1 MCFILVLIRGTF
13 FCFVFHFIF
22 LHASNIFASFLIRT
36 RYAETT
42 ILSEK
47 SFGCINQKPY
57 RGGFEFYLLIDTI
70 TYENENIGFNFTLGI
85 K

>member
-1 MCFILVLIRGTF
+1 MQY
-13 FCFVFHFIF
+13 FCLFSDYCV
-22 LHASNIFASFLIRT
+22 
-36 RYAETT
+36 ETT

-57 RGGFEFYLLIDTI
+57 RGDFEFCLLIDTI